1 MKSLCT
7 VVCGVLLGVAQS
19 ASALPHYNLSAI
31 PEPEGGPQGLLQL
44 GGFNNAGQLA
54 GTWITADI
62 GATPYLYTPGTGF
75 TSLLPP
81 GEPAGGFDDWRV
93 YGLNNNGQ
101 AVGSRLD
108 DAWQFAP
115 GGGSAVPGTAAATRS
130 NASTLN
136 DAGQVI
142 GWADDRSYLY
152 TPGQGSVTLPAG
164 SWTIG
169 LNNTGQ
175 ALLGAGT
182 GPLTELYRYD
192 VATAAVTPIALD
204 PSLDPAGHAALNDR
218 GDVMASQGFRL
229 NLGVVVYHPDG
240 SFTRLPDLFAGSSE
254 QANDINNDGWV
265 VGRALRDGPLP
276 FDPVPFLYTPD
287 GGMQDL
293 VALIDPSTLQ
303 GWNYLTPLFVND
315 QGDIAGT
322 GLFNGE
328 SKVFVLSSV
337 AAPVPEPGT
346 ALLAG
351 LGLVG
356 VALGTRRRQAAA
368 SEASRSRANQAD
380 LPVL

>member
-1 MKSLCT
+1 MKSLSS
-7 VVCGVLLGVAQS
+7 VLCGVLLWTVQS
-19 ASALPHYNLSAI
+19 AAAAPRYGISAI
-31 PEPEGGPQGLLQL
+31 PEPDNGAQGLLQL
-44 GGFNNAGQLA
+44 GGFNNAGQVA
-54 GTWITADI
+54 GTWITADTA
-62 GATPYLYTPGTGF
+62 ATPYLYTPGAGF
-75 TSLLPP
+75 ANLLPP
-81 GEPAGGFDDWRV
+81 GESPGGFDDWRV
-93 YGLNNNGQ
+93 YGLNDNGQ

-108 DAWQFAP
+108 HAWQFAP

-130 NASTLN
+130 NASAIN

-142 GWADDRSYLY
+142 GWADDRAYLH
-152 TPGQGSVTLPAG
+152 TPGQGSVALPAG
-164 SWTIG
+164 SWTID
-169 LNNTGQ
+169 LNDTGQ
-175 ALLGAGT
+175 ALLGRDG

-192 VATAAVTPIALD
+192 VASGSVTQIALD
-204 PSLDPAGHAALNDR
+204 PSLDPAGQAALNDR

-229 NLGVVVYHPDG
+229 NLGVVIYHPDG
-240 SFTRLPDLFAGSSE
+240 TFTRVPDLFVGASE

-276 FDPVPFLYTPD
+276 FDPVPFLYTPED
-287 GGMQDL
+287 GVLDL

-315 QGDIAGT
+315 RGDVAGT
-322 GLFNGE
+322 GVFNGE
-328 SKVFVLSSV
+328 GRVFVLSSL

-356 VALGTRRRQAAA
+356 VALGVRRRQASA
-368 SEASRSRANQAD
+368 ASRSRENHAD